1 MKEKRKSRKNGIS
14 LQNEDISKIIVEAEN
29 GELTLQQVGDLFEIT
44 RMRVCQIE
52 KASLKKLASLE
63 ALKNFN

>member
-1 MKEKRKSRKNGIS
+1 MKDRKKGKKQDKKFETSEIKGIITES
-14 LQNEDISKIIVEAEN
+14 SD
-29 GELTLQQVGDLFEIT
+29 GELTLQQIGDMFEIT

-63 ALKNFN
+63 SLRIV